1 MSQRNLWLAMLA
13 VVALA
18 AGSAAWSA
26 AVRAEGAPPEGAAR
40 QEEKVREGARAEG
53 GDLAAVLRRIE
64 ERLANLEREI
74 GRLREENANLRRELL
89 ARSAADRAAERPRE
103 PGRAEADIA
112 RERRGEGEAVRERRG
127 EGEVAME
134 RRVEGDAPKERRV
147 EGDAPK
153 ERRVD
158 GEAARERRVEG
169 DAPKERRVEGD
180 APRERRAEGDAP
192 RERRAEGEGARPPQ
206 GDRDGAAAGLPAG
219 LRGFRGELAGTVVA
233 ILDNGLTLRIQRIE
247 KVWEQSKADNPM
259 GAVGSTVTVTLGRGS
274 AMAERHK
281 ETLKGLKAG
290 DRVVVEAFHLSGDS
304 LVIMEQL
311 RRAE

>member
-26 AVRAEGAPPEGAAR
+26 AARAEGAPPEGAAR

-53 GDLAAVLRRIE
+53 GDLAAALRRIE

-103 PGRAEADIA
+103 PGRVEADIA

-147 EGDAPK
+147 
-153 ERRVD
+153 D

-169 DAPKERRVEGD
+169 DAPRERRVEGD
-180 APRERRAEGDAP
+180 APKVRRAEGEGA
-192 RERRAEGEGARPPQ
+192 RERRGGEGEGARPPQ
-206 GDRDGAAAGLPAG
+206 GDRDGAATGLPAG
-219 LRGFRGELAGTVVA
+219 LREFRGELAGTVVA
-233 ILDNGLTLRIQRIE
+233 ILDNGLTLSIQRIE